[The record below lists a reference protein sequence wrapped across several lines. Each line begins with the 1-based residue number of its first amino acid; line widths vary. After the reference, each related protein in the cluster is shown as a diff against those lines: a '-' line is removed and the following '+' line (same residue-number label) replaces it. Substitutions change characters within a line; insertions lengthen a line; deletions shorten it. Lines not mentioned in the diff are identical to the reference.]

1 MSRDDHDLN
10 PLHLLKLDIREP
22 RIRRTRGARV
32 LINHPVNEDF
42 AQQLSKPFYFR
53 QHEHGVVADVLLPK
67 GESPQV
73 AAFKKG
79 TGDLISAIIEGRLAN
94 RKNSV

>member
-1 MSRDDHDLN
+1 MTPVSREDHELG

-32 LINHPVNEDF
+32 LVNHPVNEDF
-42 AQQLSKPFYFR
+42 EQQLSQPFYFR
-53 QHEHGVVADVLLPK
+53 QHEHGAVADVLLPK

-79 TGDLISAIIEGRLAN
+79 TGYPYLPPHGEC
-94 RKNSV
+94 